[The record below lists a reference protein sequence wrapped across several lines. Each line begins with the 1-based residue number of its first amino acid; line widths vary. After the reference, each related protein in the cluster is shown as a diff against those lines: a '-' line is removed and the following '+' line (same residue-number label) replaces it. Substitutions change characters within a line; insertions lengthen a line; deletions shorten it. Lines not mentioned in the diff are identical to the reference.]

1 MPIVQISRIQH
12 RRGKR
17 TDLPQLAAG
26 EFGWVIDEQRLFIGN
41 GTVSDGAPAVGNT
54 EIVTS
59 GSSAFTTAL
68 NHTYKGYLAD
78 STPITTTQQRT
89 LQKRLDD
96 YVSVKDF
103 GATGDDSTADVTAIQ
118 NAIDEVYIDTDKTD
132 TRSRRVLFFPAG
144 TYRINAALKIPPH
157 AHLVGE
163 GPDKTIIRNSGNN
176 AVMVMQDNIGQV
188 GSDIGN
194 GAATLFDT
202 DSKINTSGIPVTDV
216 QISNM
221 TLKNTVA
228 YAGIT
233 LSRTSNAYFN
243 NVKFEGSYASG
254 GADAS
259 TSKGITVEDS
269 TATYIT
275 HNINFN
281 QCMFKKFARLVD
293 ISNDSTN
300 IRFHDCDFST
310 AYYGALLGAE
320 MDGSTAG
327 LTNGPRDV
335 HFASSSWSDIGQQ
348 AIYVKPTTGANTG
361 VGPRNI
367 ISQGNWYAKTVA
379 NNFEGIGTLNEVPV
393 IQYDND
399 ECSSH
404 MDFFERSDLRRS
416 DGSSH
421 MNAAPEIQ
429 GIGIQD
435 KAIKSQTLADNTSS
449 ATTINEYP
457 ALAGKGL
464 RIKYKIV
471 RGTLDRTGELVVSA
485 STNGV
490 SYDDTY
496 TESGSDCGVE
506 LTAVLDD
513 KDSTSGSET
522 VAFKFTTTS
531 TGTAATIDYQ
541 TTIIA

>member
-26 EFGWVIDEQRLFIGN
+26 ELGWVIDEQRLFIGN

-78 STPITTTQQRT
+78 STPITTAQQRT

-118 NAIDEVYIDTDKTD
+118 NAIDEVYKDTDKDD
-132 TRSRRVLFFPAG
+132 TRSRRILFFPAG
-144 TYRINAALKIPPH
+144 TYRINAALKIPPY

-176 AVMVMQDNIGQV
+176 AVMVMQDDEGNVGSNIGN
-188 GSDIGN
+188 SS
-194 GAATLFDT
+194 ATT
-202 DSKINTSGIPVTDV
+202 PTQV

-221 TLKNTVA
+221 TLRNTVA
-228 YAGIT
+228 YGGISLDRVT
-233 LSRTSNAYFN
+233 KAYFN
-243 NVKFEGSYASG
+243 NVKFQGSFASCG
-254 GADAS
+254 SDAS
-259 TSKGITVEDS
+259 TSKGVTVTQS
-269 TATYIT
+269 NATYSTSDIT
-275 HNINFN
+275 FN
-281 QCMFKKFARLVD
+281 QCQFTKFARLID
-293 ISNDSTN
+293 ISDDSTH

-310 AYYGALLGAE
+310 AYYGALIGAE

-327 LTNGPRDV
+327 KINGPRDV
-335 HFASSSWSDIGQQ
+335 HFTSSSWSDIGQQ
-348 AIYVKPTTGANTG
+348 AIYVKPTAGADTG

-367 ISQGNWYAKTVA
+367 ISQGNWYASTVA
-379 NNFEGIGTLNEVPV
+379 NNFEGVGSVNEVPV

-404 MDFFERSDLRRS
+404 LDFFERSDLRRE
-416 DGSSH
+416 DGSSEL
-421 MNAAPEIQ
+421 NAAPELQ
-429 GIGIQD
+429 GIGIQT
-435 KAIKSQTLADNTSS
+435 KAIKSQTLADNTST
-449 ATTINEYP
+449 ATTFNEYP

-464 RIKYKIV
+464 KVVYKIV
-471 RGTLDRTGELVVSA
+471 RGTLDRTGEMVVSA

-496 TESGSDCGVE
+496 TESGSDVGVE

-513 KDSTSGSET
+513 KDSTTGSET
-522 VAFKFTTTS
+522 VALKFTTTN
-531 TGTAATIDYQ
+531 TGTSATIDYQ
-541 TTIIA
+541 TTILA

>member
-26 EFGWVIDEQRLFIGN
+26 ELGWVIDEQRLFIGN

-54 EIVTS
+54 EIVTA

-68 NHTYKGYLAD
+68 NHTYQGYLGD
-78 STPITTTQQRT
+78 STPVTTSVART

-118 NAIDEVYIDTDKTD
+118 SAIDELYTDTDKDD
-132 TRSRRVLFFPAG
+132 TRARRVLFFPAG
-144 TYRINAALKIPPH
+144 TYRINAALKIPPY

-176 AVMVMQDNIGQV
+176 AVMVMQDDEGNVGSNIGN
-188 GSDIGN
+188 S
-194 GAATLFDT
+194 GATT
-202 DSKINTSGIPVTDV
+202 PTQI

-221 TLKNTVA
+221 TVRNTVA
-228 YAGIT
+228 YGGISLDRVT
-233 LSRTSNAYFN
+233 KAYFN
-243 NVKFEGSYASG
+243 NVKFQGSYASG

-259 TSKGITVEDS
+259 NSKGVTVTNS
-269 TATYIT
+269 TTVYST
-275 HNINFN
+275 TGVVFN
-281 QCMFKKFARLVD
+281 QCQFTKFARLVD

-300 IRFHDCDFST
+300 IRFHDCDFTT
-310 AYYGALLGAE
+310 AYYGALIGAE

-327 LTNGPRDV
+327 LTDGPRDV
-335 HFASSSWSDIGQQ
+335 HFTSSSWSNIGQQ
-348 AIYVKPTTGANTG
+348 AIWVKPTAGADTG

-367 ISQGNWYAKTVA
+367 ISNGNYYAKTVS
-379 NNFEGIGTLNEVPV
+379 NNFEGDGSIREVPV
-393 IQYDND
+393 IQFDND
-399 ECSSH
+399 ECTSTH
-404 MDFFERSDLRRS
+404 DFFERSDSRESAL
-416 DGSSH
+416 
-421 MNAAPEIQ
+421 NAAPELQ
-429 GIGIQD
+429 GIGIQS
-435 KAIKSQTLADNTSS
+435 KAIKSQTLADNTST
-449 ATTINEYP
+449 ATKINDYP

-464 RIKYKIV
+464 KVVYKIV
-471 RGTLDRTGELVVSA
+471 RGTLDRTGELVISA

-496 TESGSDCGVE
+496 TESGSDVGVE
-506 LTAVLDD
+506 LTAALENN
-513 KDSTSGSET
+513 DSTSGSET
-522 VAFKFTTTS
+522 VALKFTTTN

-541 TTIIA
+541 TTILA

>member
-1 MPIVQISRIQH
+1 MPIVSISRIQH

-26 EFGWVIDEQRLFIGN
+26 ELGWVIDEQRLFIGN

-54 EIVTS
+54 EIVTA

-68 NHTYKGYLAD
+68 THAYKGYLGD
-78 STPITTTQQRT
+78 STPVTTSVSRT

-118 NAIDEVYIDTDKTD
+118 NAIDELYIDTDKTD

-144 TYRINAALKIPPH
+144 TYRINAALKIPPY

-176 AVMVMQDNIGQV
+176 AVMVTQDDEGNVGANIGN
-188 GSDIGN
+188 S
-194 GAATLFDT
+194 GATT
-202 DSKINTSGIPVTDV
+202 PTQI

-221 TLKNTVA
+221 TVKNMVA
-228 YAGIT
+228 YGGISLDRVT
-233 LSRTSNAYFN
+233 KAYFN
-243 NVKFEGSYASG
+243 NVKFTGSYASG

-259 TSKGITVEDS
+259 TSKGVTVTES
-269 TATYIT
+269 TAVYSTTNVI
-275 HNINFN
+275 FN
-281 QCMFKKFARLVD
+281 QCQFTKFARLVD
-293 ISNDSTN
+293 ISNDSTH

-327 LTNGPRDV
+327 LTNGPRDI
-335 HFASSSWSDIGQQ
+335 HFSSSSWSDIGQQ
-348 AIYVKPTTGANTG
+348 AIYVTPTAGADTG

-367 ISQGNWYAKTVA
+367 ISQGNWYASTVA
-379 NNFEGIGTLNEVPV
+379 NNFEGTGTFSEVPV
-393 IQYDND
+393 TQYDND

-404 MDFFERSDLRRS
+404 LDFFERSDLRRS
-416 DGSSH
+416 DGSSNL
-421 MNAAPEIQ
+421 NAAPELQ
-429 GIGIQD
+429 GIGIQT

-464 RIKYKIV
+464 KITYKIV
-471 RGTLDRTGELVVSA
+471 RGTLDRTGELVISA

-496 TESGSDCGVE
+496 TESGSDVGVE
-506 LTAVLDD
+506 LTAALDN
-513 KDSTSGSET
+513 KDSTAGSET
-522 VAFKFTTTS
+522 VALKFTTTN

-541 TTIIA
+541 TTILA